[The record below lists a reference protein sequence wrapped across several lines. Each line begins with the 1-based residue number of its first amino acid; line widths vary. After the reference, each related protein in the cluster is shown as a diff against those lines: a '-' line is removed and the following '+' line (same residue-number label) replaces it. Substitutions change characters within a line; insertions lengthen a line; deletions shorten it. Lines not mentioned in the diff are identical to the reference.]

1 MGMLTATDQSAE
13 LLAYAPR
20 LTVDWLEQYPD
31 QQHLTVDGSM
41 AFVDISGF
49 TALTERLARKGKVG
63 AEEMSDILDSTL
75 GALVR
80 AARADGADLVKW
92 GGDAVLLLFR
102 GPDHARHATRATC
115 RMRKTLRTVGRQRAS
130 AGNVTLRMSAGIH
143 SAAFSFF
150 LVGDPAI
157 HQELIVCGESASI
170 TAQMESLATAGQI
183 VVSDAT
189 AALLPPDVLGARVHG
204 GRVVQAEPQAPD
216 ISMTESTST
225 PADIANTLPPPIR
238 AQLLLAPGESEH
250 RRIAVAFVQF
260 SGTDGLLKSAGP
272 DATAAALDECVRN
285 VQRGCADHDV
295 TFLESDINRDG
306 GKIMLIAGAPR
317 SSGHDEERML
327 RAVTEI
333 VGRAGTLAL
342 RAGVNGGAVFSGDF
356 GPEFRRTYSVKGD
369 AINLA
374 ARVMAK
380 AAPGQVL
387 ATRRVVA
394 ASRIAFRYQAL
405 PPFTVKGK
413 SRPVEAV
420 AIGAAETAPAD
431 ERAVH
436 GDLVGRRRELTALTK
451 ALDRVRH
458 GHGSLIELVGEPGMG
473 KSRMIDEIRRRAAD
487 LRVVDGP
494 IGSYQSGTAYYP
506 FRNLLRGL
514 LGMASGDDDVAVA
527 GRLADRVNANA
538 PQLLP
543 WLPLL
548 GVVLDLDLPPT
559 RETAELQEQFRAAKV
574 ADITAEFLCRLLPAP
589 TVLIFDNVHLV
600 DDAST
605 DLLRRLA
612 EEVSRRAWILLVTRR
627 DRSTGYVPDPSITAE
642 RLFLGPI
649 DETAAL
655 ELLASTEQSTR
666 LGPQAM
672 SVITRKAGGNPLF
685 LHELVVA
692 ASRSGSAADLPDSV
706 EAVVTSRIDLLDPGD
721 RTLLRYAAVL
731 GMRFALADLQHMLG
745 RTLSRDALRNTA
757 GLLEPDGEGRM
768 KFRHIVIR
776 DVAYAGLPYRLRRQM
791 HHQVGQALERTGAH
805 RDDLADQLALHY
817 FHAGDHEKAWTYL
830 RAAGARARARYAH
843 IDAMESFER
852 ALECTRGFREI
863 APTEIAEVYEQ
874 LGDVRDMAGLSTEAA
889 DAYRRG
895 RRFATGDPV
904 FVARLMFKE
913 GSIAQRVGRFATSL
927 RLLSRGR
934 AVLGDAS
941 GAAAEATRSR
951 LASRYGFCKYLQGK
965 YRDAARWGSIAV
977 DEARRADDRDALAY
991 AYMAMHLAYLHARRT
1006 EEMPY
1011 GEMALAIYEEI
1022 GNLRMQGQCLNN
1034 LAIGALEAGHWELS
1048 SDLLHRAADLFRRLG
1063 DTANE
1068 ANAVYNRADLLI
1080 RQGRFADAEPLLGTA
1095 LRVARAADDHELVAL
1110 AQREQGRTLCG
1121 LGRWDE
1127 ARALFSDARDR
1138 LLHLDLPQEVI
1149 ALDSA
1154 VAECLLLSGHVDE
1167 AAVLV
1172 ADALDRARALRAAAL
1187 MAPLFRVQG
1196 FGLLSAGRYSDA
1208 RSVLDAG
1215 LAMTDEA
1222 DGQYEHALMML
1233 ALAHI
1238 PGERHAED
1246 LRRRSREILSRLA
1259 VATVPIAQLLSSP

>member
-1 MGMLTATDQSAE
+1 MGIPTVTDQSAG

-20 LTVDWLEQYPD
+20 LTIEWLERYPGR
-31 QQHLTVDGSM
+31 QHLTVEGSM

-75 GALVR
+75 GALVQ

-130 AGNVTLRMSAGIH
+130 AGKVTLRMSAGIH

-157 HQELIVCGESASI
+157 HQELIVCGESASM

-183 VVSDAT
+183 VVSNAT
-189 AALLPPDVLGARVHG
+189 AALLPPDVLGARIHG
-204 GRVVQAEPQAPD
+204 GRVVQAEPLAPD
-216 ISMTESTST
+216 ISVTESTRSQ
-225 PADIANTLPPPIR
+225 ADIANTLPPPIR
-238 AQLLLAPGESEH
+238 TQLLLARGESEH

-272 DATAAALDECVRN
+272 DATAAALDEFVRS
-285 VQRGCADHDV
+285 VQHACADHDV

-306 GKIMLIAGAPR
+306 GKIMLVAGAPR

-327 RAVTEI
+327 RAVSEI

-356 GPEFRRTYSVKGD
+356 GPDFRRTYSVKGD
-369 AINLA
+369 AVNLA

-394 ASRIAFRYQAL
+394 ASRTAFRYQAL

-420 AIGAAETAPAD
+420 AVGAAETAPAD
-431 ERAVH
+431 EHAAQ
-436 GDLVGRRRELTALTK
+436 GDLVGRRHELAVLSSALE
-451 ALDRVRH
+451 RVRH

-473 KSRMIDEIRRRAAD
+473 KSRLIDEVRRRAED

-494 IGSYQSGTAYYP
+494 IGSYHSGTAYYP
-506 FRNLLRGL
+506 FRSLLRRL
-514 LGMASGDDDVAVA
+514 LGTAAGDDHVAVA
-527 GRLADRVNANA
+527 GRLADRVKASA

-559 RETAELQEQFRAAKV
+559 RETAELDEHFRAAKL
-574 ADITAEFLCRLLPAP
+574 ADVTVEFLYRLLPAP
-589 TVLIFDNVHLV
+589 TLLIFDNVHLV
-600 DDAST
+600 DDASN
-605 DLLRRLA
+605 DLLHRLA
-612 EEVSRRAWILLVTRR
+612 EEVERRPWVLLVTRSER
-627 DRSTGYVPDPSITAE
+627 ETGFVPDPAITSE
-642 RLFLGPI
+642 RLDLGPI
-649 DETAAL
+649 DEAAAL
-655 ELLASTEQSTR
+655 ELLASTEQAAR

-672 SVITRKAGGNPLF
+672 SVISRKAGGNPLF

-731 GMRFALADLQHMLG
+731 GNRFALDDLQHMLG

-791 HHQVGQALERTGAH
+791 HHQVGQALERTGAN

-830 RAAGARARARYAH
+830 RAAGTRARARYAH
-843 IDAMESFER
+843 IDAMEFLER
-852 ALECTRGFREI
+852 ALECTRGVREI
-863 APTEIAEVYEQ
+863 APTQIAEVYEQ

-904 FVARLMFKE
+904 FVGRLMFKE
-913 GSIAQRVGRFATSL
+913 GSIAQRVGKFSMSL

-991 AYMAMHLAYLHARRT
+991 AYMAMHLAYLHARRA
-1006 EEMPY
+1006 EEQPY
-1011 GEMALAIYEEI
+1011 GDMALAIYEEI

-1034 LAIGALEAGHWELS
+1034 LAIGAMQSGRWELS
-1048 SDLLHRAADLFRRLG
+1048 SDLLHRAADQFRRLG

-1080 RQGRFADAEPLLGTA
+1080 RQGRFAEAEPLLGAA
-1095 LRVARAADDHELVAL
+1095 LRVARAADDRELVAL
-1110 AQREQGRTLCG
+1110 AQREQGRTRCG

-1127 ARALFSDARDR
+1127 ARTLFSDARDR
-1138 LLHLDLPQEVI
+1138 LLHLDLPHEVI
-1149 ALDSA
+1149 VLDGA
-1154 VAECLLLSGHVDE
+1154 VAECLLLSGHVDA

-1172 ADALDRARALRAAAL
+1172 ADALVRARALRAAAL
-1187 MAPLFRVQG
+1187 MAPLLRVQG

-1208 RSVLDAG
+1208 RSVLEAG
-1215 LAMTDEA
+1215 LALPDET

-1233 ALAHI
+1233 ALAHV
-1238 PGERHAED
+1238 PGEQHGDD

-1259 VATVPIAQLLSSP
+1259 VTTVPIAQLLSSR